1 MYHLFFAGF
10 MGTAAVL
17 FAFYMASYDMD
28 FIIHDEVVSN
38 V

>member
-1 MYHLFFAGF
+1 MYHLFLQASWDCRG
-10 MGTAAVL
+10 L

-38 V
+38 D